1 MAIWRMCLASLA
13 AASMLALTACGNREP
28 EERAAFIHLLQ
39 SRIDA
44 GALVP
49 IGKLSDTEKDAVGDY
64 DDAYAVITRFQ
75 ESMAKA
81 AAPLRQVLAAE
92 TIRSVDDIVQR
103 RQSFEAARKTLADSA
118 GDLQEARAKADRA
131 RSGLALPPDL
141 APVYDGVYDEA
152 VTAPAT
158 ELMQAA
164 ATMDAV
170 ARDALG
176 IVDFVAANTADI
188 TLEDGQAKVS
198 TPSLQQALN
207 QRLLALNARS
217 VALEQARATV
227 LRAAGSDS

>member
-28 EERAAFIHLLQ
+28 EERVAFIHLLQ

-188 TLEDGQAKVS
+188 TLEDGQAKVA

>member
-1 MAIWRMCLASLA
+1 MAIWRMCLAGLA
-13 AASMLALTACGNREP
+13 AASMLALTGCGNREP
-28 EERAAFIHLLQ
+28 EQRAAFIQLLQ

-49 IGKLSDTEKDAVGDY
+49 IGKLSDTEKDAVGVY

-81 AAPLRQVLAAE
+81 AAPLRQVMAAE
-92 TIRSVDDIVQR
+92 AIRSVNDIMQR
-103 RQSFEAARKTLADSA
+103 RQAFEAARKTLADSA
-118 GDLQEARAKADRA
+118 GDLQTARAKADQA

-152 VTAPAT
+152 VTAPAN

-164 ATMDAV
+164 GTLDAV

-176 IVDFVAANTADI
+176 VADFVAAHAADI
-188 TLEDGQAKVS
+188 TLEDDQAKVA

-207 QRLLALNARS
+207 QRLLDLNARA

-227 LRAAGSDS
+227 QRAAGGAS